1 MTRRTAF
8 AAIGG
13 LAVLAA
19 CAQPQPGTPA
29 FTAAVEQH
37 KQEQQ
42 AASVK
47 DAVADMPSWYL
58 APPSDDTSLYAPGT
72 ATSADLQ
79 FAVDKA
85 VIGAKRSLADRINS
99 RLSSKLKEFLS
110 ESGAADD
117 AKAMIESERVTKNLI
132 TEVNL
137 SGYQVTEKTVTPA
150 GSQFRAYV
158 LVQYPLGQAN
168 RLLLDQIR
176 KSDLLENKVRA
187 SKAFQE
193 LEQDI
198 DSARPSPAKADDAK
212 PAAPPADN
220 APADKKPDDK
230 KPDDTGKPAGD
241 KA

>member
-1 MTRRTAF
+1 MTRPAHLTAL
-8 AAIGG
+8 GG
-13 LAVLAA
+13 LLVLAA
-19 CAQPQPGTPA
+19 CAEAQPGTPA
-29 FTAAVEQH
+29 FTAAQEQH
-37 KQEQQ
+37 RQEQQ
-42 AASVK
+42 ADSVK
-47 DAVADMPSWYL
+47 DAVADLPSWYL
-58 APPSDDTSLYAPGT
+58 TPPVDDVALYAPGT

-85 VIGAKRSLADRINS
+85 VIGAKRALADRINS

-117 AKAMIESERVTKNLI
+117 AKAMIESERVTNNLI

-137 SGYQVTEKTVTPA
+137 SGYQITEKTVKPA

-158 LVQYPLGQAN
+158 LVQYPLGKAN
-168 RLLLDQIR
+168 RLLLDQIQ
-176 KSDLLENKVRA
+176 KSDLLESKVQA

-198 DSARPSPAKADDAK
+198 QAARPPAPQAAPPAPDAK
-212 PAAPPADN
+212 PADKIPADR
-220 APADKKPDDK
+220 KPDGAA
-230 KPDDTGKPAGD
+230 PPAGD